1 LSAGRLERALLARRD
16 AGGKCLVPYVTAGIT
31 GRWPEHVTA
40 AEDGGADAIEIGLPF
55 SDPMLDGPIIQEAS
69 ARALGRGVTVAGLL
83 AELAGV
89 RATVPLIVMTYSN
102 IVRRHGYDGFCRR
115 LAGAGVSGLIVA
127 DTPVD
132 EVGPPLAAASGAGLE
147 LVMLVAPST
156 KPERV
161 ARIGAAS
168 RGFVYAV
175 STMGVTGVR
184 DTVSDSVAATVRRV
198 RACTRLPVLVG
209 FGISNPEQAAA
220 VARVADGVVVASAL
234 MRSVLAGA
242 TPADTRREV
251 AALRAAVD
259 SAATGSGAGSAT
271 G

>member
-1 LSAGRLERALLARRD
+1 
-16 AGGKCLVPYVTAGIT
+16 
-31 GRWPEHVTA
+31 
-40 AEDGGADAIEIGLPF
+40 
-55 SDPMLDGPIIQEAS
+55 
-69 ARALGRGVTVAGLL
+69 
-83 AELAGV
+83 
-89 RATVPLIVMTYSN
+89 
-102 IVRRHGYDGFCRR
+102 
-115 LAGAGVSGLIVA
+115 
-127 DTPVD
+127 
-132 EVGPPLAAASGAGLE
+132 
-147 LVMLVAPST
+147 MLVAPST

-242 TPADTRREV
+242 TPTDTRGEV
-251 AALRAAVD
+251 EALRAAVD
-259 SAATGSGAGSAT
+259 SAAAGY
-271 G
+271 